1 VFPVLPH
8 IVFLQ
13 AVALMMFINLFK
25 TQPAQLIKKEYTE
38 VTAANIG
45 ILIAPW
51 ITLLIGWLVKILI
64 LKSI

>member
-1 VFPVLPH
+1 
-8 IVFLQ
+8 
-13 AVALMMFINLFK
+13 MFINLFK